1 MGGRGSCYLNF
12 HNASASSGADLF
24 MDLGNID
31 EDKDTQKPYD
41 GTTKKLIDAKIHIK
55 ESTDKIN
62 EDIFVPNVNK
72 FKALAN
78 KYTNA
83 TAPLKEGDEQL
94 RIRAAKMPSQVQAAF
109 STNAAEMK
117 NLQIAFNKDLSL
129 ATKES
134 LEISVQ
140 KQIDSKFWTSSDKEE
155 LINHTPTHEFGHFVQ
170 RMLMENERN
179 TPEGQER
186 FDKFFNNYCKTSS
199 AKKKQLLAQEYSESY
214 ATKYFKQIQKIH
226 RKKFGKENLEDISR
240 YGQTNNRECFAELF
254 ANANTAKE
262 PTNLSKS
269 LDIFLKERNISND

>member
-12 HNASASSGADLF
+12 HDSSASSGADLF
-24 MDLGNID
+24 MDLGGLD
-31 EDKDTQKPYD
+31 EDKDTTKPYN
-41 GTTKKLIDAKIHIK
+41 GVTKELVDVKIHIK

-72 FKALAN
+72 FNSLAK

-83 TAPLKEGDEQL
+83 TAPLKESDEQL
-94 RIRAAKMPSQVQAAF
+94 RIRATKMPSQVQAVF

-117 NLQIAFNKDLSL
+117 DLQIAFNKDLTI

-134 LEISVQ
+134 LESNVQ
-140 KQIDSKFWTSSDKEE
+140 EQIDSKFWTSSDKEE

-170 RMLMENERN
+170 RILMENERN
-179 TPEGQER
+179 TPEGQQR
-186 FDKFFNNYCKTSS
+186 FDEFFNKYCKTSS
-199 AKKKQLLAQEYSESY
+199 AKKKQLLAQEYSETY
-214 ATKYFKQIQKIH
+214 ATEYFKQVQKIH
-226 RKKFGKENLEDISR
+226 RKEFGKENIDDISR
-240 YGQTNNRECFAELF
+240 YGRTNNRECFAELF
-254 ANANTAKE
+254 ANANTSKE

>member
-31 EDKDTQKPYD
+31 DDKDTQKPYD